1 MGKERIPHVLE
12 SVARVVRRA
21 RYVTIDEQAVRR
33 WAGAVAHCPCAGGAD
48 DEALLFTGSRADCA
62 NYVLLADALNFCFWS
77 DEPWEVEYRGRN
89 WTRTFAMMAG
99 LLRAIDR
106 ERAWLSAERW
116 AEATDADVE
125 VLFGGTGRIPLPEL
139 RRDILRQTGSILHQR
154 FGGQF
159 DAMIEAEGGDARR
172 VAYRLAECFPSFCDV
187 SHYDTEPVAFL
198 KRAQI
203 CAADLHRA
211 WLANGFAG
219 LTNME
224 ALTVFADYRLPQ
236 LFRHEG
242 MLRLVD
248 ELAGRIDRTEII
260 EAGSP
265 EEIEIRAA
273 TVWIGKLLCEALSAC
288 GRTVAPW
295 QLDFELWTR
304 AKAPQVT
311 VPHHR
316 TITHFY

>member
-1 MGKERIPHVLE
+1 MGEERIPPVLE

-33 WAGAVAHCPCAGGAD
+33 WAGGVAHYPFTSSAD
-48 DEALLFTGSRADCA
+48 DEALLFRGSRADCA

-77 DEPWEVEYRGRN
+77 DEPWEVEYRGRT

-99 LLRAIDR
+99 LRRAIDR

-125 VLFGGTGRIPLPEL
+125 SLFAGTGHIPQPEL

-154 FGGQF
+154 FDGQF
-159 DAMIEAEGGDARR
+159 DAMVEAEGGDARH

-187 SHYDTEPVAFL
+187 SHYDAEPVAFL
-198 KRAQI
+198 KRAQL
-203 CAADLHRA
+203 CAADLHRT
-211 WLANGFAG
+211 WLANGLAG
-219 LTNME
+219 LTNMA

-248 ELAGRIDRTEII
+248 ELAGRIERAEVI
-260 EAGSP
+260 EAGSL

-273 TVWIGKLLCEALSAC
+273 TVWIGELLCEALRSC
-288 GRTVAPW
+288 GRIVSPW
-295 QLDFELWTR
+295 QLDFELWVR

-316 TITHFY
+316 TITPFY